1 MITIRNKILIVD
13 DDADILELLG
23 SYLSKENYQI
33 DYAHNGKQGLEKL
46 KDNEYHTVL
55 LDVMMP
61 EMDGY
66 TLLEK
71 LREFSEVPVILLTAK
86 GEQMA
91 KIKGFTRGCDDYV
104 VKPFDLAEL
113 SCRIRAVQKRIVK
126 ENSASTEAV
135 ITVKDICIHTDEHAV
150 YKDKV
155 KIELTPKE
163 YDILCLLAAN
173 KGRVYSTRMIYEMIW
188 NDTYMEN
195 DNSVITHIR
204 NLRDKIGDHAKN
216 GMYIKTI
223 WGVGYKVEKE
233 D

>member
-113 SCRIRAVQKRIVK
+113 SSRIRAVQKRIVK

-135 ITVKDICIHTDEHAV
+135 ITVKDIMLSREEKRTVRRNGSANRKFV
-150 YKDKV
+150 GKGY
-155 KIELTPKE
+155 
-163 YDILCLLAAN
+163 LCL
-173 KGRVYSTRMIYEMIW
+173 E
-188 NDTYMEN
+188 
-195 DNSVITHIR
+195 
-204 NLRDKIGDHAKN
+204 
-216 GMYIKTI
+216 
-223 WGVGYKVEKE
+223 
-233 D
+233 